1 MTGPRR
7 QPMIEDTR
15 LTFPF
20 LVSVIDDDESVRA
33 ATSSLLR
40 SLGWEVHLY
49 PSAESFLESGHF
61 DQVACIISDVQM
73 PGMTGLQLQQR
84 LRELGLALP
93 IIFITAFAS
102 DAVRRQALDGGAL
115 CFLGKP
121 VDGAV
126 VSECLST
133 LQRTFDPGAQ

>member
-1 MTGPRR
+1 
-7 QPMIEDTR
+7 MIEDMH
-15 LTFPF
+15 LAAPP

-33 ATSSLLR
+33 ATSSLVR

-61 DQVACIISDVQM
+61 DEVACIISDVQM

-126 VSECLST
+126 VLECLST
-133 LQRTFDPGAQ
+133 LQQRFDSDAR

>member
-1 MTGPRR
+1 
-7 QPMIEDTR
+7 MIEDMH
-15 LTFPF
+15 LAAPP

-61 DQVACIISDVQM
+61 DEVACIISDVQM

-126 VSECLST
+126 VLECLST
-133 LQRTFDPGAQ
+133 LQQRFNSDAR

>member
-1 MTGPRR
+1 
-7 QPMIEDTR
+7 MIEDMH
-15 LTFPF
+15 LAAPP

-61 DQVACIISDVQM
+61 DEVACIISDVQM

-84 LRELGLALP
+84 LHELGLALP

-126 VSECLST
+126 VLECLST
-133 LQRTFDPGAQ
+133 LQQRFNSDAR